1 MDDGN
6 GSTGGGVYSS
16 AACLPNFFGKFSR
29 FPGNFLHSFPPFTG
43 ILQSVIRIPEI
54 VKSCQTSEQLF
65 TCKDRRRYSRSI
77 QPRTS
82 PAKFGLPACLA
93 LSHTPGRINSL
104 DNASLS
110 RAKLK
115 SEFSTSWCTDSVP
128 KSVHTNGLR
137 IRNRT
142 SPNVLV
148 RKRGSQQTSQQ
159 SHKMH
164 AEDTQ
169 NTDQEMQTNMQTY
182 NMN

>member
-1 MDDGN
+1 MN
-6 GSTGGGVYSS
+6 RLGGGVYSS

-29 FPGNFLHSFPPFTG
+29 FPANFLHSFPPFAG

-54 VKSCQTSEQLF
+54 FNFVKSCQTSEQLF

-159 SHKMH
+159 SHTLL

-169 NTDQEMQTNMQTY
+169 NTTQEMQTNMQTCKL
-182 NMN
+182 N